1 MRKNNSI
8 VSRILRWVRNLV
20 VAFFVVSI
28 GWTILAGFLPVLV
41 TPLMLIRSVEA
52 VFDGKKPKNSKE
64 WVPIEKISPHMAQAV
79 IASEDNLFMEHNG
92 FSIDD
97 IKKAI
102 QHNQKGKRL
111 RGGSTISQ
119 QTAKNVF
126 LWNKR
131 SYVRK
136 GLEAYFTV
144 LIELFWSKKR
154 IMEVYLNVIEMGDGI
169 YGTQAAA
176 MEYFGKDASKLTR
189 RQAAAI
195 AVCLPNPRKFSP
207 VNPSS
212 YIRRRTSA
220 IVSLMNKLP
229 QYRFDDMDPSK

>member
-1 MRKNNSI
+1 MSFAGR
-8 VSRILRWVRNLV
+8 LFRWIRNLV
-20 VAFFVVSI
+20 LFFFVFTI
-28 GWTILAGFLPVLV
+28 GWTLLAGFIPVLV
-41 TPLMLIRSVEA
+41 TPLMVIRSVEA
-52 VFDGKKPKNSKE
+52 VIEGRSVKNSKE
-64 WVPIEKISPHMAQAV
+64 WVSIDQISPHLVKAV
-79 IASEDNLFMEHNG
+79 IASEDNLFTEHNG
-92 FSIDD
+92 FSVQDMRKAWENN
-97 IKKAI
+97 KKGRRI
-102 QHNQKGKRL
+102 

-169 YGTQAAA
+169 YGAQAAA
-176 MEYFGKDASKLTR
+176 MEYYGKDASELTR
-189 RQAAAI
+189 RQSAAI

-207 VNPSS
+207 VNPSP
-212 YIRRRTSA
+212 YIRRRISS

-229 QYRFDDMDPSK
+229 APGFINESKSN